1 MNSTNFS
8 QKANHRVSNSGQ
20 ESSSVSK
27 MKMNKSET
35 RHNTQVSRQLPGR
48 NTVHNSISPPYKNE
62 KKNRREEEKRVT
74 YENDESD
81 REMTDFIVDDV
92 DNSQEIQSFIRQIF
106 GNREY
111 DESREIS
118 FFNSF

>member
-1 MNSTNFS
+1 
-8 QKANHRVSNSGQ
+8 
-20 ESSSVSK
+20 
-27 MKMNKSET
+27 MNKSEI
-35 RHNTQVSRQLPGR
+35 RHNSQVSRQLPGR
-48 NTVHNSISPPYKNE
+48 NTTHNSISPPYKNE